1 MGYETK
7 YSLEVR
13 LMSASM
19 KAVKGVDSNGNP
31 ATVFIPDTID
41 EASIIDEVQT
51 ASGYT
56 YLFDD
61 ACKWYS
67 HEVEMVKI
75 SKKYPNALF
84 VLSGEGENN
93 DDLWIKY
100 FKNGKMQ
107 KCIAKITYE
116 PLDLEKLR

>member
-1 MGYETK
+1 MGYETR

-13 LMSASM
+13 LMAASM

-41 EASIIDEVQT
+41 TEALIREVQT
-51 ASGYT
+51 ASGYA
-56 YLFDD
+56 YLFSD
-61 ACKWYS
+61 ACKWYN
-67 HEVEMVKI
+67 HQEQLLKI

-107 KCIAKITYE
+107 KRIAQITYE